1 MNYEIILTIL
11 VLILISLG
19 LLFNI
24 KRDNEDTNALNY
36 KEARD
41 MMKKNKFE
49 YIIDIRSEREY
60 NSGRFP
66 GAIHIPIDK
75 LRDGVK
81 LYDMRSFILLYEG
94 PRAAYG
100 KIILNDMGFN
110 NVMYLKADYKRL
122 I

>member
-19 LLFNI
+19 LLLNI
-24 KRDNEDTNALNY
+24 KRDNQDKYALNY

-41 MMKKNKFE
+41 MIRDNKFE

-60 NSGRFP
+60 NAGRFP
-66 GAIHIPIDK
+66 GAIHIPIDN

-81 LYDMRSFILLYEG
+81 LYDMRSSILLYEG

-110 NVMYLKADYKRL
+110 KVMYLKADYNRL

>member
-41 MMKKNKFE
+41 MIRKNKFE

-60 NSGRFP
+60 NAGRFP

-81 LYDMRSFILLYEG
+81 LYDMRSSILLYEG

>member
-19 LLFNI
+19 LLLNI
-24 KRDNEDTNALNY
+24 KRDNKDTYALNY

-41 MMKKNKFE
+41 MIRKNKFE

-60 NSGRFP
+60 NAGRFP

-81 LYDMRSFILLYEG
+81 LYDMRSSILLYEG

-110 NVMYLKADYKRL
+110 NVMYLKTDYNRL

>member
-41 MMKKNKFE
+41 MIRKNKFE

-60 NSGRFP
+60 NAGRFP

-75 LRDGVK
+75 LRDGVN
-81 LYDMRSFILLYEG
+81 LYDMRSSILLYEG

>member
-1 MNYEIILTIL
+1 MNYEIILIIL

-19 LLFNI
+19 LLLNI
-24 KRDNEDTNALNY
+24 KRDNKDTYALNY

-41 MMKKNKFE
+41 MIRKNKFE

-60 NSGRFP
+60 NAGRFP
-66 GAIHIPIDK
+66 GAIHIPIDN

-81 LYDMRSFILLYEG
+81 LYDMRSSILLYEG

-110 NVMYLKADYKRL
+110 NVMYLKTDYNRL

>member
-41 MMKKNKFE
+41 MIRKNKFE

-60 NSGRFP
+60 NAGRFP

-81 LYDMRSFILLYEG
+81 LYDMRSSILLYDG

>member
-19 LLFNI
+19 LLLNI
-24 KRDNEDTNALNY
+24 KRDNQDKYALNY

-41 MMKKNKFE
+41 MIRDNKFE

-60 NSGRFP
+60 NAGRFP
-66 GAIHIPIDK
+66 GAIHIPIDN

-81 LYDMRSFILLYEG
+81 LYDMRSSILLYEG

-110 NVMYLKADYKRL
+110 NVMYLKTDYNRL